1 MKRTF
6 FVNILYLVAI
16 NLLIKPIYL
25 FGIDRTVQNVVGPD
39 SYGGYWAIYSFI
51 LLFQVIN
58 DLGLQ
63 NFTNTY
69 ISQNR
74 ARINKYFGH
83 LAGLKMVASIVFG
96 ILVVLAAYLV
106 GYRDLNLLLPLLTSQ
121 ILVSA
126 IFFFRANLAGLGH
139 YRLDSTLSILDK
151 GLMILICG
159 VLLIYDTDH
168 FTIYTFVRLQVVT
181 LLITAFI
188 AAVLVSRKTSDFR
201 IKWQWTTLYA
211 FLKKS
216 APYAFTFILTTLF
229 TRIDSVMLERMLPDG
244 TYQAG
249 IYAAGFRI
257 LDASNMVAYLFAG
270 LLLPMFA
277 HVHRDKE
284 ATEDLLGTA
293 VSLMSVVVL
302 ILALVSVGFSNEI
315 MDLLYVGAGESWY
328 TSMSL
333 LMWSFIPM
341 GLSYIAGALLIAQ
354 NFLRPLNTIYFFGVL
369 INVGLNLYWIPK
381 YGVEGAA
388 RATLWTQS
396 AVTFLAYMV
405 IIGAAKLCPGSNY
418 ILKVASFSILSVA
431 LYFFLPGVTSML
443 SWKVSALIFV
453 SSLSLLAL
461 ILRMIPWSLIRKS
474 DLKS

>member
-6 FVNILYLVAI
+6 FINILYLVAI
-16 NLLIKPIYL
+16 NLLVKPVYL

-39 SYGGYWAIYSFI
+39 SYGGYWALYSFI
-51 LLFQVIN
+51 LLFQVLN

-96 ILVVLAAYLV
+96 ILVILTAYLV
-106 GYRDLNLLLPLLTSQ
+106 GYRDLHLLLPLLVSQ
-121 ILVSA
+121 ILVSG

-159 VLLIYDTDH
+159 ALLVFDKDH

-181 LLITAFI
+181 LLITAFV
-188 AAVLVSRKTSDFR
+188 AAILVSRHTLDFR
-201 IKWQWTTLYA
+201 IKWQWTTLFA

-249 IYAAGFRI
+249 VYAAGFRI
-257 LDASNMVAYLFAG
+257 LDAANMIAYLFAG

-277 HVHRDKE
+277 HVHRDRK

-302 ILALVSVGFSNEI
+302 TLSLVTVRFNKEI
-315 MDLLYVGAGESWY
+315 MDLLYVGAGEVWY
-328 TSMSL
+328 SSMSL

-341 GLSYIAGALLIAQ
+341 GLSYIAGALLIAR
-354 NFLRPLNTIYFFGVL
+354 NLLRPLNTIYFFGVL
-369 INVGLNLYWIPK
+369 INVALNIYWIPK

-388 RATLWTQS
+388 RATLWTQGV
-396 AVTFLAYMV
+396 VTVLAYLV
-405 IIGAAKLCPGSNY
+405 IVIAAKVRPGSNY
-418 ILKVASFSILSVA
+418 ILKVVAFFSVSVA
-431 LYFFLPGVTSML
+431 LYIL
-443 SWKVSALIFV
+443 SHQIANSIGWEVLALLFITC
-453 SSLSLLAL
+453 LGLLAL
-461 ILRMIPWSLIRKS
+461 ILRMVPWSLIRKTGI
-474 DLKS
+474 D